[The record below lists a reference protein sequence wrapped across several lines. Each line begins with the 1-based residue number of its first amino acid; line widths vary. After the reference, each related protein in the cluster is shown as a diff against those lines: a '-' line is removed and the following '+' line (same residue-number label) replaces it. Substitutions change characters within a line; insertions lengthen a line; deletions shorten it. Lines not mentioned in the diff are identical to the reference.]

1 MKIRAL
7 LSHPAIVMLIVATA
21 APAVVAG
28 GSSLAFQFG
37 HPGEAQNV
45 KRVITIRADD
55 MFMDPRMITVKA
67 GETVK
72 FVVTNT
78 GKLPHEFVLGDKAEQ
93 ARHEKEM
100 QAMQNM
106 SMQGMDMKDMG
117 SMSMQGMSM
126 MDNDPNGIMLKPG
139 ETRVLIWTFTQPGT
153 IEYACHEPGHYAA
166 GMVGTITIKPS
177 GQK

>member
-1 MKIRAL
+1 MKIKSFL
-7 LSHPAIVMLIVATA
+7 IPAIAMLVTVTTIPAMA
-21 APAVVAG
+21 AGESA
-28 GSSLAFQFG
+28 SSFPYG
-37 HPGEAQNV
+37 HPGEAQSVN
-45 KRVITIRADD
+45 RVIDIKAEDITYEPNA
-55 MFMDPRMITVKA
+55 ITVKM
-67 GETVK
+67 GEIVK

-93 ARHEKEM
+93 AKHEKEM

-106 SMQGMDMKDMG
+106 SMQGMDMKNMG
-117 SMSMQGMSM
+117 SMSMQGMNA

-139 ETRVLIWTFTQPGT
+139 ETRVLIWTFTRPGT
-153 IEYACHEPGHYAA
+153 IEYACYVPGHYAA